1 MPAGRRIAILEGGY
15 DLDALTMCSATMLS
29 VMAGEVPPTL
39 ETATSGGPGMR
50 HVELIRDFWSLGG
63 AS

>member
-1 MPAGRRIAILEGGY
+1 MLEGGY
-15 DLDALTMCSATMLS
+15 DLEALTLCSATMLS
-29 VMAGEVPPTL
+29 VMAGEAPPDVL

-63 AS
+63 AGRDP